1 MKQVFR
7 VGSLCLA
14 VLWAASFSADADSAP
29 AIEFEQTR
37 FDFGEVEA
45 GKLVHEFT
53 FKNTG
58 DAVLEIT
65 KVQASCGC
73 TAAAAGQSK
82 IEPGQTGSIRAEL
95 DASKF
100 KGRIE
105 KGITIS
111 SNDPKKPAVSLQLV
125 ATIRQD
131 LMVLPSQSV
140 SFQKLKTDTA
150 TNTIVEIK
158 SNLAEP
164 LAISKVEANVPWL
177 TVTLVETNEKNAR
190 IEVATKPP
198 LLNGNNY
205 GVVTVHTGYEKY
217 KTLTINT
224 SVSVPQ
230 VITAVPSRL
239 FFLSSKQKSPSDI
252 SMLVM
257 RNDGKEFHITGVE
270 TNSPFLSIDVVPNQ
284 PGRSYRLTVKYTP
297 KDGQKP
303 ANDNIVIKTDEP
315 TLPKLEVP
323 VFFR

>member
-1 MKQVFR
+1 MKKIFR
-7 VGSLCLA
+7 WGFVCIA
-14 VLWAASFSADADSAP
+14 WVWAAGVYALATP

-45 GKLVHEFT
+45 GKMVHEFP

-58 DAVLEIT
+58 DALLEIT
-65 KVQASCGC
+65 KVQAACGC
-73 TAAAAGQSK
+73 TAAAAGQTR

-111 SNDPKKPAVSLQLV
+111 SNDPKKPTVSLQLV

-131 LMVLPSQSV
+131 LMVLPAQSV
-140 SFQKLKTDTA
+140 SFQRLKSDTV

-158 SNLAEP
+158 SNLPDP
-164 LAISKVEANVPWL
+164 LVISKVEANVPWL
-177 TVTLVETNEKNAR
+177 TATLVETNEKNAR

-205 GVVTVHTGYEKY
+205 AVITVHTGYEKH

-270 TNSPFLSIDVVPNQ
+270 TNSPFLSINVVPNQ

-297 KDGQKP
+297 KEGEKP
-303 ANDNIVIKTDEP
+303 ANENIVIKTDEP

-323 VFFR
+323 VIFR